1 MSIQLQAALKV
12 DRARREERH
21 MDFSFTPEQETFRQE
36 LRTWLKANVPP
47 EATELRHLQPQAS
60 VADLK
65 FLKSWQKKVHEGGWA
80 GISWPKEYGGRGAS
94 LVERMIFDQEMTAR
108 KAPGLMNVL
117 GLEIVGPTLIV
128 HGTEKQ
134 KKAHLPKI
142 LSGEEIWC
150 QGYSEPN
157 SGSDLGSLRTRAVD
171 HGDYFVVTGQKVW
184 TSLARYADWCQLLV
198 RTNPDAPKHQ
208 GISCLLVD
216 MKSPGISVR
225 PLRTMTGDSEF
236 NEVFFEEVKVPKV
249 NLLGEKD
256 QGWRIIITSL
266 MFERQG
272 LGFYFT
278 FAQKRHYDD
287 LLEKA
292 RQSRR
297 YGNPVATDLQIRQK
311 MAQVYIDCELLK
323 LNNYRALTRL
333 LRGNPPGPEGSIPK
347 LQWAEMN
354 QRLQELAVEIQGPY
368 SQLYQGEEQAK
379 DGGYWQYGFL
389 RSRANS
395 IEGGTSEIQ
404 RNIIAERVLGLPKGR

>member
-1 MSIQLQAALKV
+1 
-12 DRARREERH
+12 

-36 LRTWLKANVPP
+36 LRTWLKTNVPP
-47 EATELRHLQPQAS
+47 EAHALRHLQPQAS
-60 VADLK
+60 PEDLT
-65 FLKSWQKKVHEGGWA
+65 FLRAWQKKVHEGGWT
-80 GISWPKEYGGRGAS
+80 GVSWPREYGGRGAS
-94 LVERMIFDQEMTAR
+94 LVERMIFDQEMAASQ
-108 KAPGLMNVL
+108 APGLLNVL

-128 HGTEKQ
+128 HGTEEQ
-134 KKAHLPKI
+134 KKSHLPNI
-142 LSGEEIWC
+142 LSGDEIWS
-150 QGYSEPN
+150 QGFSEPN
-157 SGSDLGSLRTRAVD
+157 SGSDLGSLRTRAID
-171 HGDYFVVTGQKVW
+171 QGDYFVVTGQKVW

-216 MKSPGISVR
+216 MKSPGITVK

-236 NEVFFEEVKVPKV
+236 NEVFFEEVKVPKA
-249 NLLGEKD
+249 NLLGEVD

-278 FAQKRHYDD
+278 FAQKRYYED
-287 LLEKA
+287 LLAEI
-292 RQSRR
+292 RHSQR
-297 YGNPVATDLQIRQK
+297 YGESVATDPQIRQK
-311 MAQVYIDCELLK
+311 IAQAYIDCELIK

-347 LQWAEMN
+347 LQWADIN
-354 QRLQELAVEIQGPY
+354 QRLQDLAVEVQGAY
-368 SQLYQGEEQAK
+368 GQLFQGEVRAPA
-379 DGGYWQYGFL
+379 GGYWQYGFL

-404 RNIIAERVLGLPKGR
+404 RNILAERVLGLPKGR

>member
-1 MSIQLQAALKV
+1 
-12 DRARREERH
+12 

-47 EATELRHLQPQAS
+47 EAFQLRHWQPQAS
-60 VADLK
+60 SEDLQ
-65 FLKSWQKKVHEGGWA
+65 FLKAWQKKVYDGGWA
-80 GISWPKEYGGRGAS
+80 GVSWPKEYGGRGAS
-94 LVERMIFDQEMTAR
+94 LVERVIFDQEMAAHQ
-108 KAPGLMNVL
+108 APGLLNVL

-128 HGTEKQ
+128 HGSEEQ

-150 QGYSEPN
+150 QGFSEPN
-157 SGSDLGSLRTRAVD
+157 SGSDLGSLRTRAVEQ
-171 HGDYFVVTGQKVW
+171 GDYFVVTGQKVW
-184 TSLARYADWCQLLV
+184 TSLARYGDWCQLLV

-216 MKSPGISVR
+216 LKSPGISVR
-225 PLRTMTGDSEF
+225 PLRTLTGDSEF
-236 NEVFFEEVKVPKV
+236 NEVFFEDVKVPKV

-278 FAQKRHYDD
+278 FAQKRYYDD
-287 LLEKA
+287 LREQA
-292 RQSRR
+292 RQSQR
-297 YGNPVATDLQIRQK
+297 YGSPVVADPQVRQK
-311 MAQVYIDCELLK
+311 MAQAYIDCELLK

-333 LRGNPPGPEGSIPK
+333 LRGNSPGPEGSIPK

-368 SQLYQGEEQAK
+368 GQLYQGEEKAQNS
-379 DGGYWQYGFL
+379 GYWQYGFL

>member
-1 MSIQLQAALKV
+1 
-12 DRARREERH
+12 
-21 MDFSFTPEQETFRQE
+21 MDFSFTPEQDTFRQE
-36 LRTWLKANVPP
+36 LRTWLKANMPP
-47 EATELRHLQPQAS
+47 EVSELRHLQPQAS
-60 VADLK
+60 AADLQ
-65 FLKSWQKKVHEGGWA
+65 FLKSWQKKVYEGGWA
-80 GISWPKEYGGRGAS
+80 GIAWPKEYGGRGAS
-94 LVERMIFDQEMTAR
+94 LVERMIFDQEMTAH

-128 HGTEKQ
+128 HGTEGQKQ
-134 KKAHLPKI
+134 AHLPKI

-150 QGYSEPN
+150 QGFSEPN

-184 TSLARYADWCQLLV
+184 TSLARYADWCLLLV
-198 RTNPDAPKHQ
+198 RTNPDVPKHQ

-216 MKSPGISVR
+216 MQSPGISVQ
-225 PLRTMTGDSEF
+225 PLRTLTGDSEF

-287 LLEKA
+287 LLQTA
-292 RQSRR
+292 RRCRR
-297 YGNPVATDLQIRQK
+297 YGERVVTDPQIRHK
-311 MAQVYIDCELLK
+311 LAQAYIDCELLK

-333 LRGNPPGPEGSIPK
+333 LRGNSPGPEGSIAK

-354 QRLQELAVEIQGPY
+354 QRLQELALEIQGPH

-389 RSRANS
+389 RSR
-395 IEGGTSEIQ
+395 
-404 RNIIAERVLGLPKGR
+404 

>member
-1 MSIQLQAALKV
+1 
-12 DRARREERH
+12 
-21 MDFSFTPEQETFRQE
+21 MDFSFTPEQESFRQE
-36 LRTWLKANVPP
+36 LRAWLAANVPP
-47 EATELRHLQPQAS
+47 EAKQLRHLQPQAS
-60 VADLK
+60 AADLQ
-65 FLKSWQKKVHEGGWA
+65 FLKSWQKKVDEGGWA
-80 GISWPKEYGGRGAS
+80 GVSWPKEYGGRGAS
-94 LVERMIFDQEMTAR
+94 LVERMIFDQEMTAH

-117 GLEIVGPTLIV
+117 GLEIVGPTLIM
-128 HGTEKQ
+128 HGTEEQ

-142 LSGEEIWC
+142 LSGDEIWC

-171 HGDYFVVTGQKVW
+171 QGDYFVVTGQKVW

-198 RTNPDAPKHQ
+198 RTNPDAPKHR

-287 LLEKA
+287 LLEKV
-292 RQSRR
+292 RQSHR
-297 YGNPVATDLQIRQK
+297 YGGPVAADPQIRQK
-311 MAQVYIDCELLK
+311 MAQAYIDCELLK

-354 QRLQELAVEIQGPY
+354 QRLQELAVEIQGAH
-368 SQLYQGEEQAK
+368 SQLYQGEEKAQ

-404 RNIIAERVLGLPKGR
+404 RNILAERVLGLPKGR

>member
-1 MSIQLQAALKV
+1 L
-12 DRARREERH
+12 
-21 MDFSFTPEQETFRQE
+21 
-36 LRTWLKANVPP
+36 
-47 EATELRHLQPQAS
+47 
-60 VADLK
+60 
-65 FLKSWQKKVHEGGWA
+65 
-80 GISWPKEYGGRGAS
+80 
-94 LVERMIFDQEMTAR
+94 
-108 KAPGLMNVL
+108 NVL

-128 HGTEKQ
+128 HGTEAQ

-150 QGYSEPN
+150 QGFSEPN

-171 HGDYFVVTGQKVW
+171 QGDYFVVTGQKVW
-184 TSLARYADWCQLLV
+184 TSLASYGDWCQLLV

-216 MKSPGISVR
+216 LKSPGINVR
-225 PLRTMTGDSEF
+225 PLRTLTGDSEF
-236 NEVFFEEVKVPKV
+236 NEVFFEDVKVPKV

-278 FAQKRHYDD
+278 FAQKRYYDD
-287 LLEKA
+287 LREQA
-292 RQSRR
+292 RQSQR
-297 YGNPVATDLQIRQK
+297 YGSPVVADPQVRQK
-311 MAQVYIDCELLK
+311 MAQAYIDCELLK

-333 LRGNPPGPEGSIPK
+333 LRGNSPGPEGSVPK

-354 QRLQELAVEIQGPY
+354 QRLQELAIEIQGSY
-368 SQLYQGEEQAK
+368 GQLYQGEEKAQH
-379 DGGYWQYGFL
+379 GGYWQYGFL